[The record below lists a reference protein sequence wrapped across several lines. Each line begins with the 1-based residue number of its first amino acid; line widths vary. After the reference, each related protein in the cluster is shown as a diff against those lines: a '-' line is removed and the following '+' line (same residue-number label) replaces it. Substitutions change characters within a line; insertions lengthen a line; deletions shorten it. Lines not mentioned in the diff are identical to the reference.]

1 MKTKIFTISA
11 LILLFSF
18 RIWQTSGCISFNSF
32 HINPL
37 TVKIAIES
45 QRLTDDKPNDL
56 TSKFFHNKISTGI
69 FENSKNLITVSSPV
83 LLISILSPIGIF
95 LSIFIFAN
103 LKKIKSPL
111 FYLHIAYILISSIL
125 LTLTSPK
132 IAMYNFALS
141 LYTFTFWSVKLT
153 SGRIK
158 PVIIFII
165 LIIIS
170 FWYYSL
176 DWQIKSICNEI
187 FFN

>member
-1 MKTKIFTISA
+1 M
-11 LILLFSF
+11 FSF
-18 RIWQTSGCISFNSF
+18 RTWQTSGCISLNSF

-45 QRLTDDKPNDL
+45 QRLTDDKSNDL

-69 FENSKNLITVSSPV
+69 FEKSKNLITVFNPV
-83 LLISILSPIGIF
+83 LIISILSPIGVF
-95 LSIFIFAN
+95 LFINIFAN

-111 FYLHIAYILISSIL
+111 IYLHIAYIFISSIL
-125 LTLTSPK
+125 LTLINPK

-141 LYTFTFWSVKLT
+141 LYTFTFWSVKLA

-158 PVIIFII
+158 PIIIFII

-170 FWYYSL
+170 FWYYSI
-176 DWQIKSICNEI
+176 DWQMKPVCNKI